1 MKRFLD
7 ITKGMAAAAL
17 TILVLGGIPYGLI
30 RFVGWPLPTDTVSL
44 DTIGRHVTDGDVPDV
59 FVLKTIAL
67 VVWFAWLQL
76 TVAVVSEYVGIV
88 RGRSPIKTPTL
99 PGIRLLAAKLATWT
113 TLMLSAFGPIKPV
126 AAAPLAPVAAAQPLT
141 VVAQPS
147 LDAEVLN
154 PDVKTNEVSAG
165 RYEVVRGDSWWD
177 LSERLLGDGMRWSEI
192 RDLNLDREMPDGS
205 VVGRSTES
213 LREGWLLR
221 VPVDADATQLV
232 VSNLSE
238 QLPETVVVE
247 GGDHFW
253 AIAKETLTDAW
264 GRTPTN
270 GEITP
275 YWIELVELNRAN
287 LLPPED
293 PNLIYPEQRFALPE
307 VPSDPNTA
315 PDLNGVDLVDPPE
328 VDVTPIAPDPT
339 LVEESEVQR
348 PAPETPSTTASTT
361 VVTAAP
367 TTEAPTAA
375 AETAGT
381 REGIADKIA
390 PVALVA
396 AGSAFLGGTI
406 LFALRRLRSIQS
418 ARRRPGTITDP
429 PNDEGAE
436 FERRIRAISV
446 DGEDVRYVA
455 AANSYLSHQLESSG
469 TPMPAIVVVR
479 AGQFG
484 VELLLDEPCTPV
496 QGFRA
501 ITNDKTVWRLEA
513 DLDARAMEQHVGTD
527 AHPYAPA
534 LTVIGNSD
542 AGNVLVDLEQLGS
555 MSVEGDAA
563 QSLDFQRG
571 LVASLCSAP
580 WATNLELVALGI
592 DGLEGEDLSRVVQ
605 PADGLDWAERVDAQM
620 RRLSEGLD
628 RSPYEERVMHGDVYH
643 PTVVII
649 GPDPGLLPVAR
660 KLAAVA
666 DLAYSPIAVVSA
678 HALASEHRIVIESDQ
693 ATLEPLGLSFD
704 PVALAA
710 ADLSAVDHLLANAS
724 DTGARPPAEDW
735 ATQGATKDTVEP
747 EAGVVDLRSTNGS
760 ATARQQTTPTSGT
773 IDRIAAILDPK
784 PIEVRILGRRPEI
797 EGLADDATPKI
808 EAIIVYL
815 AFHREVVS
823 QRFREEFWPESTSRQ
838 AADNALMRA
847 RKLLGLTED
856 GDQRLQSARSTSS
869 YVLCDEIG
877 LDWDRVELLV
887 SAAKDAEGADE
898 AAFLDAALC
907 LVEGHVAVDARPDHY
922 AWLLREPTIYTLIET
937 TIVDA
942 AYRRGELALA
952 TGEVDKAQW
961 AAEKGLAIVDGQEAM
976 YRMKMQAAA
985 DAGDV
990 DAINAA
996 YREAQRAAES
1006 YGYDDEVQPETQ
1018 ELFEHLVAGVRSQSR
1033 VSEPGS

>member
-1 MKRFLD
+1 
-7 ITKGMAAAAL
+7 MA
-17 TILVLGGIPYGLI
+17 V
-30 RFVGWPLPTDTVSL
+30 
-44 DTIGRHVTDGDVPDV
+44 
-59 FVLKTIAL
+59 
-67 VVWFAWLQL
+67 
-76 TVAVVSEYVGIV
+76 
-88 RGRSPIKTPTL
+88 
-99 PGIRLLAAKLATWT
+99 
-113 TLMLSAFGPIKPV
+113 
-126 AAAPLAPVAAAQPLT
+126 
-141 VVAQPS
+141 
-147 LDAEVLN
+147 
-154 PDVKTNEVSAG
+154 
-165 RYEVVRGDSWWD
+165 
-177 LSERLLGDGMRWSEI
+177 
-192 RDLNLDREMPDGS
+192 
-205 VVGRSTES
+205 
-213 LREGWLLR
+213 
-221 VPVDADATQLV
+221 
-232 VSNLSE
+232 
-238 QLPETVVVE
+238 
-247 GGDHFW
+247 
-253 AIAKETLTDAW
+253 
-264 GRTPTN
+264 
-270 GEITP
+270 
-275 YWIELVELNRAN
+275 
-287 LLPPED
+287 
-293 PNLIYPEQRFALPE
+293 
-307 VPSDPNTA
+307 
-315 PDLNGVDLVDPPE
+315 
-328 VDVTPIAPDPT
+328 
-339 LVEESEVQR
+339 
-348 PAPETPSTTASTT
+348 
-361 VVTAAP
+361 
-367 TTEAPTAA
+367 
-375 AETAGT
+375 ETAGT
-381 REGIADKIA
+381 GEGIVDKIA

-455 AANSYLSHQLESSG
+455 AVNSYLSYQLESSG

-484 VELLLDEPCTPV
+484 VEFLLDEPCTPV

-501 ITNDKTVWRLEA
+501 ITDDKTVWRLEA
-513 DLDARAMEQHVGTD
+513 DLDARAMEKQVGTD
-527 AHPYAPA
+527 AHPFAPA
-534 LTVIGNSD
+534 LAVLGNSD

-555 MSVEGDAA
+555 LSVEGDAA

-580 WATNLELVALGI
+580 WATNLEVVALGI

-605 PADGLDWAERVDAQM
+605 PSDGPEWAERVDAQM
-620 RRLSEGLD
+620 RRLSESLD

-660 KLAAVA
+660 KLALVA
-666 DLAYSPIAVVSA
+666 ELAYSPIAVVSA

-735 ATQGATKDTVEP
+735 ATEDATTDAVEP
-747 EAGVVDLRSTNGS
+747 AAPVVDLRSTNGS
-760 ATARQQTTPTSGT
+760 ATARQQTTPTSET
-773 IDRIAAILDPK
+773 IDRIAAILEPK

-797 EGLADDATPKI
+797 EGLTDEATPKI

-847 RKLLGLTED
+847 RKLLGLTEE
-856 GDQRLQSARSTSS
+856 GDQRLQSARSTNS
-869 YVLCDEIG
+869 YVLCDEVG

-887 SAAKDAEGADE
+887 AAAKDAEGAEE
-898 AAFLDAALC
+898 AAFLDAALS

-942 AYRRGELALA
+942 AHRRGELALTA
-952 TGEVDKAQW
+952 GEVDKAKW

-976 YRMKMQAAA
+976 YCMKMQAAA

-1006 YGYDDEVQPETQ
+1006 YGYDDDVQPETQ
-1018 ELFEHLVAGVRSQSR
+1018 ELFESLRRVRQ
-1033 VSEPGS
+1033 VSGIPPEGDLGLADPFQ